1 MACSQQVL
9 LSVCIA
15 DTYPARFIL
24 LKGFFACYWPEQ
36 SFSVTVERLSH
47 CPKRLVPEL
56 GRKTNMPRR
65 LPEKTKNAPRKP
77 RRFGSKSRF
86 QSGRPL
92 FQQSPVKENQ
102 ELEVVIDDIGSRG
115 DGIAKIQGF
124 LIFVPSSKIG
134 ERVKVRIRSVSGKF
148 AVAERVAQAQQS

>member
-1 MACSQQVL
+1 
-9 LSVCIA
+9 
-15 DTYPARFIL
+15 
-24 LKGFFACYWPEQ
+24 
-36 SFSVTVERLSH
+36 
-47 CPKRLVPEL
+47 
-56 GRKTNMPRR
+56 MPRR

-77 RRFGSKSRF
+77 RRSGSKSRF

-124 LIFVPSSKIG
+124 LIFVPDGKIG
-134 ERVKVRIRSVSGKF
+134 ERVRVRIRSASGKF
-148 AVAERVAQAQQS
+148 AVEERVTKTEQS